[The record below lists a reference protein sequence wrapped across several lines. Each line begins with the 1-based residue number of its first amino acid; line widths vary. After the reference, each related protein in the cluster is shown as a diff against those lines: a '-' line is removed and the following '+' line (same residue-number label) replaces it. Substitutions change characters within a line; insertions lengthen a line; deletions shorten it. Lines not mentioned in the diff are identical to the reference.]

1 MDRGVFSSLLRRTA
15 RRNLRLRDAIE
26 DEATMA
32 QVPLFGRFLTMV
44 FTDFEKS
51 KLAIASPF
59 FSVPQMIQC
68 MMVADGFSI
77 LMLAEFFFCG
87 RFFVEFTE

>member
-1 MDRGVFSSLLRRTA
+1 MAHV

-59 FSVPQMIQC
+59 FSRSSDDSVHDGKP
-68 MMVADGFSI
+68 DGFPS
-77 LMLAEFFFCG
+77 
-87 RFFVEFTE
+87 